1 MGFEP
6 IAPPQKSRLWKSD
19 DVDAAQAVLAEHG
32 QVGWADAYD
41 SEGKARGAGS
51 ALARLLNERTKD
63 AYRVRVFEKAEGD
76 FYFSLKVK
84 TKADTGTDGTGGTD
98 SPAETPAETP
108 APAAKKSSGRKAK

>member
-6 IAPPQKSRLWKSD
+6 IAPPQKSRLWKSE

-32 QVGWADAYD
+32 RVGWADPYD
-41 SEGKARGAGS
+41 SEGKARGGGS

-63 AYRVRVFEKAEGD
+63 AYRVQVFEKEAGK

-84 TKADTGTDGTGGTD
+84 TAADTDGTGGTD
-98 SPAETPAETP
+98 TPAQAP
-108 APAAKKSSGRKAK
+108 APAAKKSSGRKAN